1 MNYLNRFKQLSDEA
15 AESLYN
21 LVKDMVNKNTTNI
34 LEVGTYAGQATL
46 RLALAAAEK
55 SSLIKII
62 SLDYRDNIFSPGAQ
76 ESLKASNIS
85 NTTVKY
91 GELDKR
97 FEENI
102 IEANIIYIDRF
113 HNIIDEKM
121 ELIKRNVMI
130 PTKVIFRNPKNSSDF
145 PFEVTEISPV
155 IKPKA
160 KKKTS
165 ATTATTDKTLFTLM
179 AVMLTQ
185 YKRLLLLV
193 YLHYCY
199 CSEYFL

>member
-1 MNYLNRFKQLSDEA
+1 MKYLNRFKHLSDEA

-165 ATTATTDKTLFTLM
+165 ATTATTDKTVTKE
-179 AVMLTQ
+179 T
-185 YKRLLLLV
+185 KK
-193 YLHYCY
+193 
-199 CSEYFL
+199 ETT